1 MTPGDASPGSS
12 TKRLAALVTLRM
24 LIGWH
29 FLYEGLVKLLNPN
42 WSAAE
47 FLAQSQ
53 GLFSGIFHW
62 FLGDP
67 ARLAAVDFLNRWGLV
82 LIGAGL
88 IAGFLT
94 RYATMAAML
103 LLALYYLCN
112 PPLPFYTYSMPAE
125 GSYLLVNKVL
135 IELAALWVL
144 LAFPTGGSVGLDR
157 LFIREGRGGDVR

>member
-1 MTPGDASPGSS
+1 MTSGDLPPGSS
-12 TKRLAALVTLRM
+12 TKRLTALVTLRM

-29 FLYEGLVKLLNPN
+29 FLYEGLVKIVNPN

-47 FLAQSQ
+47 LLAQSQ
-53 GLFSGIFHW
+53 GVFSGIFHW

-67 ARLAAVDFLNRWGLV
+67 TRLAAVDFLNRWGLL

-94 RYATMAAML
+94 RYATVAGML
-103 LLALYYLCN
+103 LLALYYLCT
-112 PPLPFYTYSMPAE
+112 PPLPFYSYSMPSE

-144 LAFPTGGSVGLDR
+144 LAFPTGEIVGLDR
-157 LFIREGRGGDVR
+157 LLVRAGRGGDVR

>member
-1 MTPGDASPGSS
+1 MNPGGAPPGS
-12 TKRLAALVTLRM
+12 TTRLVALVTLRM

-29 FLYEGLVKLLNPN
+29 FLYEGLVKLANPN
-42 WSAAE
+42 WSAAD

-53 GLFSGIFHW
+53 GPFSGIFHW

-67 ARLAAVDFLNRWGLV
+67 SRLLVVDFLNRWGLV

-94 RYATMAAML
+94 RYATMAAMV
-103 LLALYYLCN
+103 LLALYYVCS
-112 PPLPFYTYSMPAE
+112 PPLPFYSYSMPTE

-144 LAFPTGGSVGLDR
+144 LAFPTGESVGLDQLLAR
-157 LFIREGRGGDVR
+157 KGRAGDVR